1 MLILRTGMLRAFAL
15 LKSLNPSM
23 LDPTQD
29 RFMRLG
35 WMILN
40 KSCHHPPAA
49 KLVMM
54 MMLQVMKLLMM
65 RMIHTNLMNRPCT
78 SPITL
83 VLRVLSKLRSNCF
96 ASSWMSN

>member
-1 MLILRTGMLRAFAL
+1 MLREFAQS
-15 LKSLNPSM
+15 KSLNPSM

-29 RFMRLG
+29 RFMRLA
-35 WMILN
+35 WMILSN
-40 KSCHHPPAA
+40 SRHHLPAA
-49 KLVMM
+49 KLVVM

-83 VLRVLSKLRSNCF
+83 VLPALSKLRSKCF
-96 ASSWMSN
+96 VSSWMSN

>member
-1 MLILRTGMLRAFAL
+1 MLREFEL

-29 RFMRLG
+29 RFMRLA
-35 WMILN
+35 WMILSN
-40 KSCHHPPAA
+40 SRHHLPAA
-49 KLVMM
+49 KLVVMM